1 MKPVGGGSTKND
13 SRINL
18 RELMRFAS
26 TRGLPPMAPVIPACA
41 PPKTWAS
48 LFLITLVRRRAGNA
62 RDIGIRRTAEFGSEI
77 EPDKGIL
84 VIKRIQVTFYL
95 QLAPEGTGN
104 SGAGAR
110 VS

>member
-1 MKPVGGGSTKND
+1 MGKPLPHN
-13 SRINL
+13 SRSEA
-18 RELMRFAS
+18 RW
-26 TRGLPPMAPVIPACA
+26 
-41 PPKTWAS
+41 K
-48 LFLITLVRRRAGNA
+48 RAGYC
-62 RDIGIRRTAEFGSEI
+62 IRRTAEFGREI